1 MLKGKARNNSGNN
14 KMRTI
19 QTVQVDFDADMPVE
33 GRNGEEDGNYS
44 PDSMAFDKK
53 DQKDGM
59 RSSEGKG
66 PNDFKGQLKK
76 KNNDNQQMM
85 QKPVIGLN
93 EEADLPTSLH
103 QNEQVMEQS
112 MTKPVQ
118 SIQSLENLVKL
129 RQKLDK
135 DLSNQRHTGSQSI
148 LKNEQKNANKA
159 LEVIQQNML
168 KETATNNL
176 LTLEG
181 QNSNNTLSR
190 PPLTLKEQFERDY
203 LYPPS
208 SEEYRPIDLPDRV
221 MLTIL

>member
-1 MLKGKARNNSGNN
+1 
-14 KMRTI
+14 
-19 QTVQVDFDADMPVE
+19 
-33 GRNGEEDGNYS
+33 
-44 PDSMAFDKK
+44 
-53 DQKDGM
+53 M

-66 PNDFKGQLKK
+66 QNDFKGQLKK
-76 KNNDNQQMM
+76 KNNDNQQIM
-85 QKPVIGLN
+85 QKPGIGLN
-93 EEADLPTSLH
+93 EEADLPNSLH